1 MSKRKVIRTGIVF
14 FARWLATNTLGWM
27 LGMLGIYVVIIL
39 ILAPLNP
46 PWTYDHYGRYR
57 WSLEMSIVMVGLIHL
72 IIAAIAGGFGGYI
85 YGNFQHD
92 FLKSHFKSI
101 PGWKKTYIFNW
112 SLGCVIVAAVNWLFA
127 SLSPRP
133 DMYGGFY
140 PPDPI
145 GNFSLLSWLSGMTA
159 GAALG
164 TNLACFAQGPL
175 LHDAILSPKVP
186 LRAIRSAW
194 CIASILGVVLG
205 LFFECLFD
213 GFVRLLI
220 PNELLRSMPWL
231 HLLSPILI
239 PGVILSIICGLV
251 LTRALVK
258 SGNIDKPPHSRPL
271 HRLVGFSALTLTG
284 IAIFGTIQLGLQ
296 TCGWL
301 DRYLGLS
308 GCERILK
315 GEADAEEI
323 SFSLDGRLLT
333 SLPIIWEELKLWEV
347 STGKPIHQYE
357 ISDVATL
364 RLSNN
369 SELMATGGF
378 HSPIRLWQLPG
389 GDAVGTLY
397 DPHRDSFGPVTHLAF
412 SQDDRLLA
420 SARGDK
426 GMDIVQMWRVSDG
439 ELLGEIEAVM
449 PLSLLF
455 LPDGQSILIGTND
468 GKVMQW
474 DPPYDQPQILLDGLG
489 YVSTMD
495 FTPDGAFVGILSVYD
510 GIQVWRITDG
520 VMLWSKHAG
529 YQRCLDISTDGSL
542 IATSSHNGVSEYE
555 DPIYIWNLEDGSLQN
570 EFLGQCDI
578 AFSPDS
584 SLLASQGNDFGQIRL
599 WKIANERE

>member
-1 MSKRKVIRTGIVF
+1 MSKQKVIHTGIVF
-14 FARWLATNTLGWM
+14 YARWFVTNTLSWM
-27 LGMLGIYVVIIL
+27 LGILGIYIVIIL
-39 ILAPLNP
+39 LLAPLNP
-46 PWTYDHYGRYR
+46 PWTYDYYGRYR
-57 WSLEMSIVMVGLIHL
+57 WNLEMSIIIVGLIHM
-72 IIAAIAGGFGGYI
+72 IIAAIAGGIGGYI

-92 FLKSHFKSI
+92 FLKYYFKSI
-101 PGWKKTYIFNW
+101 PGWKKTYTLNW
-112 SLGCVIVAAVNWLFA
+112 SLGCVIVAAVSWLFA

-164 TNLACFAQGPL
+164 TNLACFAQGSL
-175 LHDAILSPKVP
+175 LHDAILSLKGTP
-186 LRAIRSAW
+186 RAIRSAW
-194 CIASILGVVLG
+194 CIASILGAILG
-205 LFFECLFD
+205 SFFDCLSD
-213 GFVRLLI
+213 GFVWLLF

-231 HLLSPILI
+231 HLLNSFLV
-239 PGVILSIICGLV
+239 PGAVLGISSGLV

-258 SGNIDKPPHSRPL
+258 SGNVDKPSHPRFL
-271 HRLVGFSALTLTG
+271 HHLVRYSALTLTG
-284 IAIFGTIQLGLQ
+284 IAIFGTTQLGLQ

-315 GEADAEEI
+315 GEADADEI

-333 SLPIIWEELKLWEV
+333 SPPILWEKLKLWEV

-369 SELMATGGF
+369 SELLATGGF
-378 HSPIRLWQLPG
+378 HSPIQLWQLPG
-389 GDAVGTLY
+389 GDAVRTLY

-420 SARGDK
+420 STRGDK

-474 DPPYDQPQILLDGLG
+474 EPPYDQPQLLLEDLG
-489 YVSTMD
+489 HVNVMD
-495 FTPDGAFVGILSVYD
+495 FTPDGAFVALISVYD
-510 GIQVWRITDG
+510 SLQVWRIADD
-520 VMLWSKHAG
+520 VMHWSKHAG
-529 YQRCLDISTDGSL
+529 YQHCLDVSPDGYL
-542 IATSSHNGVSEYE
+542 IATSSHNSVSEYE

-570 EFLGQCDI
+570 EFSGQCDI

-599 WKIANERE
+599 WNVKDVQE